1 MIKLISIVVPC
12 FNEQEVFEE
21 TYRRLTDTFAQLDSS
36 KYTYEIIFV
45 NDGSK
50 DNTANLIN
58 EKVKA
63 DHRIKGINF
72 SRNFGHQIA
81 ITAGLDHCDGQAA
94 VVIDADL
101 QDPPQVILQMV
112 KKWEEGYDV
121 IFGKRVERAGESK
134 FKLLTAKWFYRFI
147 NRLSDVDIPLDTG
160 DFRLM
165 DRKALDQ
172 FLSMRETY
180 RFVRGMVAWIGFNQT
195 FVEYDRE
202 SRFAGNTKYPLKKM
216 LRLASDAILSF
227 SNTPLKVATFV
238 GFITS
243 IAAFIGIVYALV
255 MRIFIKDYVEGW
267 TLLMISILLI
277 GGIILLVLG
286 IIGEYVGR
294 IYGEIKRRP
303 LYIIKDKYGFER
315 DNIE

>member
-1 MIKLISIVVPC
+1 MKLISVVVPC
-12 FNEQEVFEE
+12 FNEQEVFAES
-21 TYRRLTDTFAQLDSS
+21 YKRLSDTLAQLDPQ
-36 KYTYEIIFV
+36 KYTYELIFV

-50 DNTANLIN
+50 DNTLQQIQAAVAAN
-58 EKVKA
+58 KHV
-63 DHRIKGINF
+63 KGINF
-72 SRNFGHQIA
+72 ARNFGHQIA
-81 ITAGLDHCDGQAA
+81 ITAGLDLCTGDAA

-101 QDPPQVILQMV
+101 QDPPQVILEMIE
-112 KKWEEGYDV
+112 KWEQGFDV
-121 IFGKRVERAGESK
+121 IYGKRRERAGESA
-134 FKLLTAKWFYRFI
+134 FKLLTAKYFYRFI

-195 FVEYDRE
+195 SVEYDRE
-202 SRFAGNTKYPLKKM
+202 SRFAGTTKYPLKKM

-227 SNTPLKVATFV
+227 SNTPLKIASFV
-238 GFITS
+238 GFLAS
-243 IAAFIGIVYALV
+243 IAAFVGILYALY
-255 MRIFIKDYVEGW
+255 MRLFTENFVPGW
-267 TLLMISILLI
+267 TLLMISVLMI
-277 GGIILLVLG
+277 GGLILIVLG

-303 LYIIKDKYGFER
+303 LYIIRDKFGF
-315 DNIE
+315 